1 MYKTIM
7 PKNKRLIIVMPVY
20 NEEQIIKKVVSDWLK
35 IAKKYNGKL
44 LIINDGS
51 MDKTKKIINQIK
63 NINLIKIN
71 QKNEGH
77 GKTLVNGYKYAVK
90 KNFSYIFQV
99 DSDNQFSSSDFIKLW
114 KKKDLYDFQ
123 VGYRIKRYD
132 PNTRLLITRVLR
144 IIILLLF
151 QVIIKDSNSP
161 FRLINKFALNKF
173 MKEGHTKTVVPNIF
187 LSIFCYKKFKCRT
200 VNVSHL
206 ERLTGV
212 VWIMKFKLLKFCM
225 TSFYELIKF
234 RILFKR

>member
-7 PKNKRLIIVMPVY
+7 LKNKRLIIVMPVY
-20 NEEQIIKKVVSDWLK
+20 NEEQIIKKVVLDWLK
-35 IAKKYNGKL
+35 IAKKYDGKL

-51 MDKTKKIINQIK
+51 TDRTKKILNDIK
-63 NINLIKIN
+63 NINLIKIH
-71 QKNEGH
+71 QKNSGH
-77 GKTLVNGYKYAVK
+77 GKTLINGYRYALRK
-90 KNFSYIFQV
+90 KFNYIFQV

-114 KKKDLYDFQ
+114 KKKDIYDFQ

-144 IIILLLF
+144 IIILFLF
-151 QVIIKDSNSP
+151 HIYIKDSNSP
-161 FRLINKFALNKF
+161 FRLINKFALSRF
-173 MKEGHTKTVVPNIF
+173 MKKGHTKTVVPNIF

-200 VNVSHL
+200 VNVNHL

-225 TSFYELIKF
+225 TSFYELFKF
-234 RILFKR
+234 RIIF